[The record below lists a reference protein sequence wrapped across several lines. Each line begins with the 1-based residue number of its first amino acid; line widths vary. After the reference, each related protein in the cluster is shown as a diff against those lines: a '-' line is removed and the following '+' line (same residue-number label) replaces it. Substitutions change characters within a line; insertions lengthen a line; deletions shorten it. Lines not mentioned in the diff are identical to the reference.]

1 MVFTFVYYNVCASF
15 GTMAAINA
23 VVLAVIAAAIM
34 FIRKKPNSA
43 FLAFAFTSSVLI
55 FFGTSSV
62 LTFMPVIL
70 LAASVMLTALWCR
83 CKNNLPS
90 LLSMAGTAVS
100 VYGLADEISLHTDF
114 NVSLLFAVIFAAASL
129 TASRIFYSRRLLT
142 NDDGLF
148 RLELPM
154 VRSENENV
162 AAFAVLSILA
172 AFAANLAR
180 KDHED
185 NANRVAATLGC
196 GLFTLAL
203 IFRPFL
209 TVSEVMFSRKITLA
223 IICVFGFVFSKIWA
237 KYPKL
242 AENFSSAVY
251 GTAFVSLITDA
262 LANQNL
268 FNTLVVL
275 GTSALILL
283 YSFISKKKRWFAVS
297 SVSLLGLTV
306 YTFRDFFT
314 MIDWW
319 VYLLIVG
326 FILIAVSAA
335 NEYFVRKGREFKEKA
350 GRFFEDWKW

>member
-1 MVFTFVYYNVCASF
+1 M
-15 GTMAAINA
+15 
-23 VVLAVIAAAIM
+23 
-34 FIRKKPNSA
+34 
-43 FLAFAFTSSVLI
+43 
-55 FFGTSSV
+55 
-62 LTFMPVIL
+62 L
-70 LAASVMLTALWCR
+70 LA
-83 CKNNLPS
+83 LP
-90 LLSMAGTAVS
+90 L
-100 VYGLADEISLHTDF
+100 
-114 NVSLLFAVIFAAASL
+114 
-129 TASRIFYSRRLLT
+129 
-142 NDDGLF
+142 
-148 RLELPM
+148 
-154 VRSENENV
+154 VRSANEKV
-162 AAFAVLSILA
+162 AAFAVLLILA
-172 AFAANLAR
+172 VFAANLAR
-180 KDHED
+180 KENGD
-185 NANRVAATLGC
+185 NANRFAVTVGC

-242 AENFSSAVY
+242 SENFSSAVY
-251 GTAFVSLITDA
+251 GISFVCLITDA
-262 LANQNL
+262 LSNQNL
-268 FNTLVVL
+268 FNTLIVL

-297 SVSLLGLTV
+297 SVSLTGLTV